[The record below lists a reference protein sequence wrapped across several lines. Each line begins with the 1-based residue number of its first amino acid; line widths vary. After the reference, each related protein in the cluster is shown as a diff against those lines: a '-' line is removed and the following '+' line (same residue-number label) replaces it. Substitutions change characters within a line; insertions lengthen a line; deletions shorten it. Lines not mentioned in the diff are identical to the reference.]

1 MAGELMDLKAN
12 YSRGVM
18 DEKISEYMKWLDK
31 QYSEADKSKNTY
43 ISYEYNDGRA
53 DAFAQ
58 AEGALMRIFNIKEA
72 E

>member
-18 DEKISEYMKWLDK
+18 DEKISEYMKWLDR
-31 QYSEADKSKNTY
+31 QYSEADKAKNTY
-43 ISYEYNDGRA
+43 VSYEYNDGRA

>member
-1 MAGELMDLKAN
+1 
-12 YSRGVM
+12 M
-18 DEKISEYMKWLDK
+18 DEKISEYMKWLDR
-31 QYSEADKSKNTY
+31 QYSEADKAKNTY